1 MSKPSRMRKYVRII
15 NRLGISS
22 LFLGVVAAVV
32 KTWVT
37 YYLGP
42 PQTGIAAPLVQ
53 PVQTQSVQVHQ
64 PPAQLA
70 QAQSGGSPSENT
82 VTAATSRQAPV
93 TVEDLLN
100 RSPISLMHWQEM
112 VEKSTGT
119 GPEHERLFR
128 PYLGKE
134 VVWEGFYDQSHLVES
149 PSDDAHA
156 CTLILHESRGTLF
169 NKPLLGP
176 PFIRC
181 WLPKQKAEELKT
193 LQRGDW
199 VVVRGRINDA
209 MLAGSRLCTDLDQ
222 CEIIARSAVR
232 SVQTALPPLSES
244 TVVR

>member
-1 MSKPSRMRKYVRII
+1 MRKYLRFV

-22 LFLGVVAAVV
+22 LALGLIAAVI

-42 PQTGIAAPLVQ
+42 PYIGAQAGSVPQVQAVMETPAQHAAAP
-53 PVQTQSVQVHQ
+53 QS
-64 PPAQLA
+64 
-70 QAQSGGSPSENT
+70 
-82 VTAATSRQAPV
+82 PV

-100 RSPISLMHWQEM
+100 RSPISLMRWQEM
-112 VEKSTGT
+112 VENSRSTGS
-119 GPEHERLFR
+119 EHERLFR

-134 VVWEGFYDQSHLVES
+134 VVWEGFYDQSHQVES
-149 PSDDAHA
+149 PQDEAHG

-176 PFIRC
+176 PFVRC
-181 WLPKQKAEELKT
+181 WLPAQSAEELKR
-193 LQRGDW
+193 LKRGDW
-199 VVVRGRINDA
+199 VVVRGRLNDG

-222 CEIIARSAVR
+222 CEIIARSTVR
-232 SVQTALPPLSES
+232 SVETALPPLSES

>member
-53 PVQTQSVQVHQ
+53 PVQTQTVQSQQPHAQPLPAHVGQSHGEKQVAVVTSPQ
-64 PPAQLA
+64 PPL
-70 QAQSGGSPSENT
+70 
-82 VTAATSRQAPV
+82 

-100 RSPISLMHWQEM
+100 QSPISLMRWQEM
-112 VEKSTGT
+112 VEHSTGT

-134 VVWEGFYDQSHLVES
+134 VVWEGFYDQSHVVES
-149 PSDDAHA
+149 PTDDAHA

-169 NKPLLGP
+169 NKPVLGP

-181 WLPKQKAEELKT
+181 WIPKQKAEELKT

-232 SVQTALPPLSES
+232 SVETALPPLSES